1 VSSTPPAEPTPLL
14 RVVPPPARRRWYR
27 LLLVVP
33 FLWCVAPVPWVGHV
47 PYAFGHVPF
56 LLVWMV
62 AGVLIGSAAIG
73 VVYLVDRHHGHLD
86 EA

>member
-1 VSSTPPAEPTPLL
+1 MPSTSDELPPTLGA
-14 RVVPPPARRRWYR
+14 VPKPGRRWYR
-27 LLLVVP
+27 LLLVLP
-33 FLWCVAPVPWVGHV
+33 FLWCIAAVPWAGHV

-73 VVYLVDRHHGHLD
+73 VVYLLDARHGHLE

>member
-1 VSSTPPAEPTPLL
+1 VQP
-14 RVVPPPARRRWYR
+14 RARRRWYR

-33 FLWCVAPVPWVGHV
+33 FLWCIAAAPWAGHV

-62 AGVLIGSAAIG
+62 AGVLVGSAAIG
-73 VVYLVDRHHGHLD
+73 VVYLMDRRLGHLND
-86 EA
+86 AA